1 MRIFHKIL
9 QLLYPPKCVLCR
21 KLLQPQETDLCA
33 QCRADTPE
41 VTGVK
46 RKFPHLANWTA
57 LWYYEGSVR
66 ASILRYKFHH
76 ARHYAP
82 AYGRLLG
89 MKLLQEIPEG
99 FDAVTWVPTG
109 TIRKFFRGYDQ
120 AQLLAKAVGKEL
132 GCEPVKLLKKLRN
145 TPPQSGIN
153 DAAKRRANVLAA
165 YAVTQ
170 PVTGQRILL
179 LDDVITTGATT
190 SECAK
195 TLQIAGAKEI
205 YCAAVAAASHHKK

>member
-1 MRIFHKIL
+1 MAESPLSI
-9 QLLYPPKCVLCR
+9 LYPRKCVLCR
-21 KLLQPQETDLCA
+21 AILAKNETDLCD
-33 QCRADTPE
+33 QCRKTAPE
-41 VTGVK
+41 
-46 RKFPHLANWTA
+46 FPKAKSTFPFVARWTA
-57 LWYYEGSVR
+57 LWYYKDDVR
-66 ASILRYKFHH
+66 RSIIRYKFHH

-89 MKLLQEIPEG
+89 MKLLQEFPEG

-109 TIRKFFRGYDQ
+109 AIRKFFRGYDQ
-120 AQLLAKAVGKEL
+120 AQLLAEAVSKEL
-132 GCEPVKLLKKLRN
+132 GCRSVKLLKKVRN
-145 TPPQSGIN
+145 TPPQSGIT
-153 DAAKRRANVLAA
+153 DAAKRRANVMAA
-165 YAVTQ
+165 YAVIH
-170 PVTGQRILL
+170 PVVGQRVLL

>member
-1 MRIFHKIL
+1 MAESPLSI
-9 QLLYPPKCVLCR
+9 LYPRKCILCR
-21 KLLQPQETDLCA
+21 TILGKEETDLCT
-33 QCRADTPE
+33 QCRKNAPE
-41 VTGVK
+41 
-46 RKFPHLANWTA
+46 FPKAKSTIPFVARWTA
-57 LWYYEGSVR
+57 LWYYKDDVR
-66 ASILRYKFHH
+66 RSILRYKFHH